1 MSELTRHPKQGMYFN
16 DARRRAVRIAKN
28 DRIEKVSQERLV
40 NSLCNQIRLHDG
52 ERAVKEVQKEI
63 LMDTNNHSS
72 NMLRSKLG
80 YSSRYETNYERIFS
94 KN

>member
-16 DARRRAVRIAKN
+16 EARRRAVRIAKN

-52 ERAVKEVQKEI
+52 ERAVQEVQKEI

-72 NMLRSKLG
+72 NKLG
-80 YSSRYETNYERIFS
+80 YSRVYEKRYESIF
-94 KN
+94 NRN